1 MFKLY
6 QKDIKVIFSDKK
18 AMIIFI
24 LMPIILTTIL
34 SMALKSS
41 FSQDSTT
48 ELVKVGIV
56 KQYETQKEMLKLEE
70 TLGQYGL
77 DSSKSDLLEGLDVE
91 NMFFESFLDSP
102 AIQQIFKVAVMTEAE
117 AATALEDKKIGVAVY
132 LPEGF
137 LYNQYVNF
145 LLPARNDIKVTIKQH
160 PEYNF
165 SGKIA
170 TNIFESYFNRLNKMW
185 VNKNVYLELAAG
197 KMPMEQLYGTM
208 HEIYALTEAEEG
220 QVTEVL
226 KQKTTSRRFITS
238 ASYYAVGMMAMFILY
253 ASSHTGREMLKER
266 HLKTLDR
273 NYVAGVGYGKAL
285 LSKAMMTVTLCTVQM
300 SALMLYSRFVLGVE
314 WNRFDQLFVSILF
327 SAIAVSGLGVLI
339 SAVTLV
345 NDDYKIANVFE
356 NIVIHLMALVGGS
369 YIPVEVMPEFVGQ
382 LKGFALNGIV
392 LDLFLD
398 IYQGT
403 TWANL
408 YVPYLKLVGIGVI
421 FVIIGWVIIR
431 RKEKSDYVGDAQA

>member
-6 QKDIKVIFSDKK
+6 KKDIKVIFSDKK
-18 AMIIFI
+18 ALIIFI

-34 SMALKSS
+34 SMALRNS

-48 ELVKVGIV
+48 ELVKVAIV
-56 KQYETQKEMLKLEE
+56 KQYNAVEEMNRLEMTLNQYGIDLSNEGVLE
-70 TLGQYGL
+70 TL
-77 DSSKSDLLEGLDVE
+77 DAEK
-91 NMFFESFLDSP
+91 MFFESFLGD
-102 AIQQIFKVAVMTEAE
+102 ATIQKIFKIDLMTEEGALK
-117 AATALEDKKIGVAVY
+117 ALETKKVGVVLY

-145 LLPARNDIKVTIKQH
+145 LLPARNDIDIVIKQH
-160 PEYNF
+160 PEFNY

-170 TNIFESYFNRLNKMW
+170 TNVFESYFNRLNKLW
-185 VNKNVYLELAAG
+185 VNKNVYLELASG
-197 KMPMEQLYGTM
+197 KIPQAQLYATM
-208 HEIYALTEAEEG
+208 NEIYQLTEAEEG
-220 QVTEVL
+220 QVTDVL

-300 SALMLYSRFVLGVE
+300 STLMVYSKFVLGVE
-314 WNRFDQLFVSILF
+314 WERFDQLFVSILF
-327 SAIAVSGLGVLI
+327 SALAVSGLGVLI

-356 NIVIHLMALVGGS
+356 NIIVHLMALVGGS
-369 YIPVEVMPEFVGQ
+369 YIPVEVMPEFVGK

-403 TWANL
+403 TWQNL
-408 YVPYLKLVGIGVI
+408 YMPYLKLIGVGVVFI
-421 FVIIGWVIIR
+421 VIGWIIIR